1 MNGSDWV
8 LLVDVGNTR
17 LKWAAGIP
25 GEGLQQTG
33 NVTHG
38 GKVSSALLAS
48 WEQLGRPHSVMV
60 ASVGGRNLLE
70 QLRAS
75 VDGLWKLPVTTATAT
90 GEFHGLRNCYS
101 HPERLGVDRW
111 LAMVAART
119 LCSASF
125 CVVDAGTA
133 LTIDL
138 VDVSGRHAGGMILPG
153 LTMMMQSLKSGTAIP
168 AYDEILTGKQ
178 LGCSTTEAMRLGCL
192 HAQAGAIERI
202 LSTVASDDCELLLTG
217 GDARLLGSAVH
228 YTHRTIEHLVLLGLL
243 EMTSMN

>member
-1 MNGSDWV
+1 MKGSDWS

-33 NVTHG
+33 NITHG
-38 GKVSSALLAS
+38 GKVPRELVAS
-48 WEQLGRPHSVMV
+48 WKALGRPCSVMV
-60 ASVGGRNLLE
+60 ASVGARNLLE

-75 VDGLWKLPVTTATAT
+75 VYELWKLPVTTVAATS
-90 GEFHGLRNCYS
+90 EFHGLRNCYS

-111 LAMVAART
+111 LAMIAARS
-119 LCSASF
+119 LCSSSF

-138 VDVSGRHAGGMILPG
+138 VDVSGQHTGGVILPG

-168 AYDEILTGKQ
+168 AYNENLTGKQ

-202 LSTVASDDCELLLTG
+202 LSTVASEDCELLLTG
-217 GDARLLGSAVH
+217 GDARLVGSAVH

-243 EMTSMN
+243 EMISMN

>member
-1 MNGSDWV
+1 VSLSDWS

-33 NVTHG
+33 TVTHG
-38 GKVSSALLAS
+38 GKMPRQLLS
-48 WEQLGRPHSVMV
+48 EWEQLGRPASVMV
-60 ASVGGRNLLE
+60 ANVGGRNLLE

-75 VDGLWKLPVTTATAT
+75 VYDLWKLPVTTVIATD
-90 GEFHGLRNCYS
+90 EFHGLHNCYH

-111 LAMVAART
+111 LAMIAART

-153 LTMMMQSLKSGTAIP
+153 LAMMMQSLKSGTASP
-168 AYDEILTGKQ
+168 SYDEMLTGKQ

-202 LSTVASDDCELLLTG
+202 LSTVASDDCELLMTG
-217 GDARLLGSAVH
+217 GDARLVGSAVH
-228 YTHRTIEHLVLLGLL
+228 CPHRTIEHLVLLGLL
-243 EMTSMN
+243 EMTATN

>member
-1 MNGSDWV
+1 MKGSDWS

-33 NVTHG
+33 NITHG
-38 GKVSSALLAS
+38 GKVPRELVAS
-48 WEQLGRPHSVMV
+48 WKALGRPCSVMV
-60 ASVGGRNLLE
+60 ASVGARNLLE

-75 VDGLWKLPVTTATAT
+75 VYELWKLPVTTVAATS
-90 GEFHGLRNCYS
+90 EFHGLRNCYS

-111 LAMVAART
+111 LAMIAARS
-119 LCSASF
+119 LCSSSF

-138 VDVSGRHAGGMILPG
+138 VDVSGQHTGGVILPG

-168 AYDEILTGKQ
+168 AYNENLAGKQ

-202 LSTVASDDCELLLTG
+202 LSTVASEDCELLLTG
-217 GDARLLGSAVH
+217 GDARLVGSAVH

-243 EMTSMN
+243 EMISMN